1 MTHLS
6 LHKPEIW
13 SKDYKQIM
21 KNTFQKFNE
30 KDFLKFLLNEL
41 NFHRI
46 SDYRV
51 DTSYKIKMIEV
62 FYEERK

>member
-6 LHKPEIW
+6 LHKPETW
-13 SKDYKQIM
+13 SNDYKQIM
-21 KNTFQKFNE
+21 KNTFQQLNE
-30 KDFLKFLLNEL
+30 KDFLKFLHNEF

-46 SDYRV
+46 SDYRI

-62 FYEERK
+62 FYGERK